1 MLESEIK
8 VVGDGET
15 DQTTVMTTEMT
26 LVVLPSNIAAEMG
39 EENHV
44 ELELDTGEQKGLATN
59 MQENCVPS
67 IVGQSELDK
76 VYNWNSINEF
86 SRSRIN
92 RVV

>member
-8 VVGDGET
+8 VVGGGET
-15 DQTTVMTTEMT
+15 DQTTATTTELT
-26 LVVLPSNIAAEMG
+26 LVALPSNIAAEMG

-44 ELELDTGEQKGLATN
+44 ELDTGEQKGLATD
-59 MQENCVPS
+59 MQGNCVSS